1 MFFGNLMLL
10 ALNLLPA
17 LPLDGGRL
25 LALALSLRYDLAT
38 QMKVMRVLGM
48 ILGLGLAGLAVA
60 SAVWW
65 GAANFSLAAAGC
77 FLIYASQ
84 VGATTE
90 AMAAL
95 RQFLDRRNR
104 LETSGMMRGE
114 ILAVLE
120 QQPLRAVLPHLAP
133 GTVYLPGGAGERT
146 LRMRGSWMRIPCK
159 GPTCIIPRETAH
171 PFCQMRRNGRSPG
184 QISTLTSERVHAIV
198 VSS

>member
-1 MFFGNLMLL
+1 MPAGAESACLL
-10 ALNLLPA
+10 

-48 ILGLGLAGLAVA
+48 ILGLGLAGVAVA

-120 QQPLRAVLPHLAP
+120 QQPLRGRSCHTCARDGIPAWRCWR
-133 GTVYLPGGAGERT
+133 AERCACG
-146 LRMRGSWMRIPCK
+146 GSWMRIPCK

-198 VSS
+198 VSP

>member
-120 QQPLRAVLPHLAP
+120 QQPLRAVLPHLRQGRYTCLAVLES
-133 GTVYLPGGAGERT
+133 GT
-146 LRMRGSWMRIPCK
+146 LRMRGLLDEDTLQRAYLHHPQGNCASLLPDAPEWSE
-159 GPTCIIPRETAH
+159 PRPNQH
-171 PFCQMRRNGRSPG
+171 
-184 QISTLTSERVHAIV
+184 VDK
-198 VSS
+198 